1 MCFYSMYV
9 KTPYT
14 FFNEFMPSFSAFVI
28 KISAKLTF
36 HPYTKYVKLALTLIL
51 ILITKARKRA

>member
-36 HPYTKYVKLALTLIL
+36 HPIQNMSS
-51 ILITKARKRA
+51 